1 MFGCEYCH
9 GIGGKHDY
17 RCPLAP
23 EPKFSHYCSICGE
36 GIYDG
41 EEYVEN
47 DDGEFVHLDCPS
59 VRETVEFL
67 GYDVKIMKSEDED
80 Y

>member
-9 GIGGKHDY
+9 GIGGRHHP

-36 GIYDG
+36 GIGDG
-41 EEYVEN
+41 EEYIEN

-59 VRETVEFL
+59 TREVVEFL
-67 GYDVKIMKSEDED
+67 GYDVRIMESED
-80 Y
+80 YGY

>member
-9 GIGGKHDY
+9 QIPHNS

-47 DDGEFVHLDCPS
+47 DNDEFVHLDCPS
-59 VRETVEFL
+59 VRETVAFL
-67 GYDVKIMKSEDED
+67 GYDVKIMESED
-80 Y
+80 YGY

>member
-1 MFGCEYCH
+1 MFGCDYCH
-9 GIGGKHDY
+9 QIPHNPH
-17 RCPLAP
+17 CPLAT

-36 GIYDG
+36 GIGDG
-41 EEYVEN
+41 EEYIEN
-47 DDGEFVHLDCPS
+47 DNGEFVHLECPS

-67 GYDVKIMKSEDED
+67 GYDVKTMESEDND